1 MLCEFS
7 STKEQQFKIRV
18 IYETHKY
25 EIENAPKNPGG
36 VIKKCIKKTCYHS
49 QGTCVIDKEKFLTDL
64 YEFVEK
70 KEWGR
75 IKTIMIGW
83 EKMLYNDFQ
92 NYIKNLEYEK
102 EQKIEYEKEARKA
115 FYIWKTGQS
124 YKYKDVYDDDDDDLP
139 AHERFEKWLS
149 DKVFVFRDQH
159 FCGKESWGIFNI

>member
-1 MLCEFS
+1 MFCEFS
-7 STKEQQFKIRV
+7 ITNEQQSKIRD
-18 IYETHKY
+18 IYEKYKY

-36 VIKKCIKKTCYHS
+36 FIKKCMKCYHS

-92 NYIKNLEYEK
+92 NYIKNLEYER

-124 YKYKDVYDDDDDDLP
+124 YKYKDVYDDDDDLP